1 MTRIQVGETMP
12 DFIFNTGYR
21 NDVHLYDGTAE
32 KTVLWVVR
40 YIGCPPCRYDAHIIG
55 QRINEFKAKNANV
68 FVLMQSDQAHIQED
82 LERTGEPDL
91 AVEIIADPEMKIY
104 KALDIRAAADKT
116 ELRGEGEEYERY
128 LVKGALTKEAGYTH
142 GDYEGDELQL
152 PAQFIIDRNG
162 TVLLANYAK
171 SMGGM
176 YTVDELLEKL

>member
-1 MTRIQVGETMP
+1 MTRINVGEKMP
-12 DFIFNTGYR
+12 DFVFNTGYR
-21 NDVHLYDGTAE
+21 TGVRLYDGTAE

-40 YIGCPPCRYDAHIIG
+40 YIGCPPCRYDAHVIG
-55 QRINEFKAKNANV
+55 QRISEFKEKNTNV

-91 AVEIIADPEMKIY
+91 AVEIISDPDMVIY

-128 LVKGALTKEAGYTH
+128 LAKGAATKEAGYTH

-152 PAQFIIDRNG
+152 PAQFIIDRDG
-162 TVLLANYAK
+162 IVLFANYAR

-176 YTVDELLEKL
+176 LTVDELLEKL

>member
-1 MTRIQVGETMP
+1 MTRINVGETMP
-12 DFIFNTGYR
+12 DFVFNTGYR
-21 NDVHLYDGTAE
+21 SDVHLYDGTYA

-40 YIGCPPCRYDAHIIG
+40 YIGCPPCRYDAHVIG

-68 FVLMQSDQAHIQED
+68 FVLMQSDQEHIQDD

-91 AVEIIADPEMKIY
+91 AVEIISDPEMKIY
-104 KALDIRAAADKT
+104 KALDIRSAADKT
-116 ELRGEGEEYERY
+116 ELRGEGGEYERY
-128 LVKGALTKEAGYTH
+128 LAKGALTKEAGYTH

-162 TVLLANYAK
+162 TVLFANYAR

-176 YTVDELLEKL
+176 LTVDELLEKL